1 MIQDMNKTL
10 TRLFTIA
17 LLMMVSM
24 GARAEVKVLFGEKGT
39 ELQPGKDGTITLGQ
53 KELTGGTIIISQI
66 DQKDGTSKVTFA
78 VTPDKN
84 YKLAENGL
92 EVYAVIP
99 TDISPTRGLEVST
112 ALTLKSEDFKDE
124 ALKRTY
130 TTTIDSK
137 LALWVKSVKFSK
149 VSPPQKGPVQSTITS
164 SPSGIDYSGIYYIAN
179 RDAGNYIYQNPEY
192 YYLCPATNYY
202 DADDLQ
208 PFLTTYKTN
217 RDDNSKWQV
226 IFVKTDN
233 GVDYYY
239 LYHIQTEKYL
249 TFNDKLVS
257 NNADRV
263 RVHLQSEIGENDKSL
278 FYFTTSSYIDEGTK
292 PNFVTENGLN
302 IIPKGETKSLNPAKN
317 NFNSYDGKNESN
329 PGSFTDKH
337 GNTVYCGGLIGI
349 YTASDAR
356 GLWYLEDSMESPIIS
371 PQGDNQVKITCPVSA
386 EIFYTTDGSDPKK
399 STTSF
404 TGTEKVLDMGSGL
417 TVVKAVVKDG
427 DNYSSVAN
435 YVYVKTGESNVYF
448 IQSIENSNFYMIPG
462 DLNGSNTTVNTTS
475 LAREIMQWYLME
487 AVSTTGKQC
496 FYVVNKSTGYYLYRN
511 GNNLYE
517 KAFNQSDDS
526 KANYYKFSIVQ
537 YVNPDGTAGGL
548 NIVPP
553 GATVKIYKGGT
564 TGTSNGE
571 SGAVTMNVNNSSAQ
585 SQWKLIPIDE
595 YEKSSIPFTPSVGN
609 DVVYYKIGSVAS
621 ETNFIAPPTS
631 GSTNITTSTVN
642 SVNAESVL
650 WYFEEAETNDL
661 ITYYKIVNA
670 ETNKCVYFK
679 GSAVAS
685 NQTDAFELK
694 DYSDSEADRYK
705 FAFAKTITDGQYYIV
720 PKMTADVTKNNYH
733 GIWRDGTNTL
743 QTRNHRSETKIK
755 WTITESDVKV
765 IKPVITYDPA
775 TNSATISSPTPGAT
789 IYYTVD
795 GSKPTTSSTSTP
807 LENILLEK
815 TITTI
820 RAIAVKGDVTS
831 EAYKVCIRQG
841 SSYPFLLQS
850 KESSDFYMSVGD
862 VSGTNTTVNTS
873 SLPQE
878 GMKWFFEDAGIVSGT
893 QYYYIKN
900 TSAGYLQRNGDNLY
914 IVSTKTDNDAFK
926 FNIVPYYD
934 NGTLA
939 GYNIHCKAVDKYVH
953 KSNGNGAAN
962 PVYLNAN
969 AGEER
974 SRWNIIA
981 LSDKDFTLPI
991 EVSDNTSA
999 TYYTFESSAAAGYFI
1014 TTPSGTVTN
1023 VTTSNGTSDSDS
1035 QKWYF
1040 KEAGNDGWATYYYIL
1055 NAVTGEAMCFN
1066 KEAVNT
1072 TQTDALVMKVL
1083 PNEPTDNFKFTL
1095 AKTMNADEYYII
1107 PKPLAHFTKTNY
1119 TGVWR
1124 AGNTA
1129 ILQTS
1134 ANRATNNIKWK
1145 VSKAEEGYV
1154 APPVI
1159 SYNPTTNEATITCTT
1174 PGAKIYYTIGNTE
1187 ATTNSNLFSTTV
1199 PFTFE
1204 LEEGTLHIRAI
1215 AYKDGVGTS
1224 TETDLPIPV
1233 QTTIGEKKRPYL
1245 IRSNNVSWTTDDGAK
1260 NIYYVIPSD
1269 DDGNGNTTANTTTMP
1284 RPTMEW
1290 YFKDAGLEGGQQY
1303 YYIENVKDGKCLYHS
1318 EVVDGGNTNHY
1329 IYVRSFGEGGNGFK
1343 FYLIER
1349 VAGYNIVPYGITD
1362 WYLNKNSNN
1371 TAMNALNLEY
1381 NKPNNE
1387 NTNWNFV
1394 TKDDLDISVPFTPL
1408 PAGENSSGN
1417 ITYHKIE
1424 VYHSNEANRG
1434 YFIIPP
1440 TGSATSAT
1448 TSNSESESMKWFFKI
1463 AEEHTTA
1470 DADDWVTY
1478 YHIMNAVTG
1487 EYLYYTGTQANNS
1500 LKISST
1506 IDGGN
1511 ANAYQF
1517 VIYKSPQTRAYYIT
1531 PRPLRDEKL
1540 DRAYTL
1546 YRDNSNLH
1554 IGSNRNINNIS
1565 WTFPEVTFKCAT
1577 PVITYDALTGKMS
1590 ITCTTPNAKIY
1601 YKRYDTEPTSSDIP
1615 ALTDIEYS
1623 GEFDAETGYYK
1634 AVAVRSTDGSDM
1646 SDAATSDK
1654 IEAFQCTRP
1663 IITKVG
1669 NHVTITCATPGA
1681 TIFYIEGENGE
1692 FSETAGNYGGTIY
1705 TEGGFDTS
1713 ETVIRAIAVKGDW
1726 GTKSAEARYDKT
1738 PQTITSGDQ
1747 ITNMDGV
1754 YIVGES
1760 FTPSSNPI
1768 GSATD
1773 PFTGEF
1779 DGNYKE
1785 FELTHPLFAYTS
1797 GATIKNV
1804 IISSANISTSGSVG
1818 AIAGVAG
1825 GYTRIYN
1832 CGILPNDATNSNPS
1846 SVGSTTS
1853 FCGGLVGWLRDD
1865 SRVINCYSYANI
1877 TGGTDVAG
1885 IVGHND
1891 IASTTEVT
1899 DGKYANLRTA
1909 VVNCMFYGNITGGSN
1924 RYPVY
1929 GGEKMLNNTTTG
1941 INNYDF
1947 YRAEANIDL
1956 ADDDHYNCSWPAK
1969 EEYLTR
1975 YEYYRYLLNSNRELC
1990 GWWVGAPAAPSTMAT
2005 ADVQAVPKDAS
2016 LMAKWVLDPSVAPY
2030 PILKPFGYY
2039 SSPINID
2046 ADASW
2051 RETANEWEGRKL
2063 GTINVTIN
2071 PGTYP
2076 DNTSPGVSQTS
2087 DEFIITDMDTLRVD
2101 YCYRKIQLPYYNKVF
2116 GNPNATTWAAKY
2128 GGNYGEYVVTG
2139 WDITTSEGTAGT
2151 LVENWET
2158 GYNFADRNC
2167 TAKDT
2172 KRTFAQGG
2180 YYYVPNNVTS
2190 ITITAHWG
2198 KAIYLGNGGNNF
2210 DRVDFHH
2217 SSNKP
2222 GTAFAPAGTRDAL
2235 GNGKTIYTDKIATVA
2250 ANLPSSG
2257 TVYDNAIVLVGN
2269 HQYCTGGEDVNPSRS
2284 FTIMSADFD
2293 LDNEPDYCLDWQL
2306 GEGTN
2311 RKSFCPIRFDFLPVV
2326 EIGLGLKK
2334 DGSTQ
2339 YYSLGCYRPLGH
2351 FEVTE
2356 TALIHFGQFEF
2367 SNKNRSTYAPL
2378 ILNGGIFDQYTK
2390 GTKEYIILGADDKI
2404 DYIIIG
2410 GNVKIPTFSP
2420 GAHVNSS
2427 ANYPTRHCAVN
2438 VIGGNIDYLYLT
2450 GNYNESVSPNKD
2462 NPHCYIDGGRFMQ
2475 VAAAGKEGIAGDV
2488 TFKINHS
2495 KIWEFYGGSTMDK
2508 ADGDN
2513 YKIVKGSIDV
2523 TIDNSL
2529 VEKYCGGPKFGDMD
2543 YANGKTI
2550 TTNATGTTFGVYYGG
2565 GNGGTS
2571 YVQYFKTDGEQT
2583 VPYSFGLG
2591 DYTPTTYANPATTS
2605 NYTAEGYMADYDMEI
2620 VNVSTGT
2627 NSGKAVYRTYFY
2639 AAQFSATNTG
2649 PITNNLTDCTVIT
2662 DFFGGGNLGGVM
2674 GDVKSKLMGTTH
2686 VYGSAYGA
2694 GYSASIPTVTIRNKD
2709 KTAPTI
2715 DVNTGIITP
2724 QSGGTSTTYT
2734 WTSDNTLSRTNPVSN
2749 DGKYF
2754 FTEKSLTNLGAVS
2767 GAVTLTI
2774 RDNCVI
2780 GTENDTTTGN
2790 VYGGGDASAVINTTN
2805 PSNASTTVNL
2815 QGNVQVLGNVFGGGN
2830 EGPVSGSTMVNI
2842 EQ

>member
-1 MIQDMNKTL
+1 M
-10 TRLFTIA
+10 
-17 LLMMVSM
+17 
-24 GARAEVKVLFGEKGT
+24 
-39 ELQPGKDGTITLGQ
+39 
-53 KELTGGTIIISQI
+53 
-66 DQKDGTSKVTFA
+66 
-78 VTPDKN
+78 
-84 YKLAENGL
+84 
-92 EVYAVIP
+92 
-99 TDISPTRGLEVST
+99 
-112 ALTLKSEDFKDE
+112 
-124 ALKRTY
+124 
-130 TTTIDSK
+130 
-137 LALWVKSVKFSK
+137 KSVKFSPEK
-149 VSPPQKGPVQSTITS
+149 REGSKAVTSPVGTDF
-164 SPSGIDYSGIYYIAN
+164 SGKYYIAN
-179 RDAGNYIYQNPEY
+179 NNDNQT
-192 YYLCPATNYY
+192 YYLCPAQVYY
-202 DADDLQ
+202 DGDGYQTSGDM
-208 PFLTTYKTN
+208 PYLTTYQTN
-217 RDDNSKWQV
+217 QDDNSRWQV
-226 IFVKTDN
+226 KFKENMD
-233 GVDYYY
+233 GYDYYY
-239 LYHIQTEKYL
+239 IIHISDGKYL
-249 TFNDKLVS
+249 THNTSKATEDNRL
-257 NNADRV
+257 
-263 RVHLQSEIGENDKSL
+263 RVHLETVSDETSL
-278 FYFTTSSYIDEGTK
+278 TDNHLFRFNATSIK
-292 PNFVTENGLN
+292 AVTA
-302 IIPKGETKSLNPAKN
+302 IIPKQDNSNRSLNPSGGNKAYYEGT
-317 NFNSYDGKNESN
+317 SLSTN
-329 PGSFTDKH
+329 PKINDVTAY
-337 GNTVYCGGLIGI
+337 VGGLIGLYSAGDGGSKWYLKDASI
-349 YTASDAR
+349 ARPTISYSGSDAI
-356 GLWYLEDSMESPIIS
+356 L
-371 PQGDNQVKITCPVSA
+371 ITNNLASA
-386 EIFYTTDGSDPKK
+386 TVYYTTDGSDPSES
-399 STTSF
+399 STRAVFTETSKALDSF
-404 TGTEKVLDMGSGL
+404 TDGTVIKAATYNGSE
-417 TVVKAVVKDG
+417 
-427 DNYSSVAN
+427 Y
-435 YVYVKTGESNVYF
+435 SNVTTF
-448 IQSIENSNFYMIPG
+448 IPYVHVSSSHPYLLQSKENEDFYMTVG
-462 DLNGSNTTVNTTS
+462 DASGTNTTVNTTS
-475 LAREIMQWYLME
+475 LPQQGMSWY
-487 AVSTTGKQC
+487 
-496 FYVVNKSTGYYLYRN
+496 
-511 GNNLYE
+511 
-517 KAFNQSDDS
+517 
-526 KANYYKFSIVQ
+526 
-537 YVNPDGTAGGL
+537 
-548 NIVPP
+548 
-553 GATVKIYKGGT
+553 
-564 TGTSNGE
+564 
-571 SGAVTMNVNNSSAQ
+571 
-585 SQWKLIPIDE
+585 
-595 YEKSSIPFTPSVGN
+595 
-609 DVVYYKIGSVAS
+609 
-621 ETNFIAPPTS
+621 
-631 GSTNITTSTVN
+631 
-642 SVNAESVL
+642 
-650 WYFEEAETNDL
+650 
-661 ITYYKIVNA
+661 
-670 ETNKCVYFK
+670 
-679 GSAVAS
+679 
-685 NQTDAFELK
+685 
-694 DYSDSEADRYK
+694 
-705 FAFAKTITDGQYYIV
+705 
-720 PKMTADVTKNNYH
+720 
-733 GIWRDGTNTL
+733 
-743 QTRNHRSETKIK
+743 
-755 WTITESDVKV
+755 
-765 IKPVITYDPA
+765 
-775 TNSATISSPTPGAT
+775 
-789 IYYTVD
+789 
-795 GSKPTTSSTSTP
+795 
-807 LENILLEK
+807 
-815 TITTI
+815 
-820 RAIAVKGDVTS
+820 
-831 EAYKVCIRQG
+831 
-841 SSYPFLLQS
+841 
-850 KESSDFYMSVGD
+850 
-862 VSGTNTTVNTS
+862 
-873 SLPQE
+873 
-878 GMKWFFEDAGIVSGT
+878 FEDAGTVDGV
-893 QYYYIKN
+893 QYYYIYN
-900 TSAGYLQRNGDNLY
+900 TSATGYLQRNNNDNLY
-914 IVSTKTDNDAFK
+914 IVGTNTNDDSFK
-926 FNIVPYYD
+926 FSISPYYD
-934 NGTLA
+934 GETLS
-939 GYNIHCKAVDKYVH
+939 GYNIYSKAASKYVF
-953 KSNGNGAAN
+953 KNGGNGTATAVQLNAAN
-962 PVYLNAN
+962 NADYY
-969 AGEER
+969 
-974 SRWNIIA
+974 RWNIIA
-981 LSDKDFTLPI
+981 ESNKSFTAL
-991 EVSDNTSA
+991 VDASTNSSV
-999 TYYTFESSAAAGYFI
+999 TYYTIASSAATDYLI
-1014 TTPSGTVTN
+1014 STPSGTAVN
-1023 VTTSNGTSDSDS
+1023 VTTTPKTPSTDS

-1040 KEAGNDGWATYYYIL
+1040 QAATDDNGWAAYYYIL
-1055 NAVTGEAMCFN
+1055 NAVTGEAMYFN
-1066 KEAVNT
+1066 VNQAT
-1072 TQTDALVMKVL
+1072 GSQNNALLMKPLPAETDDNIDRYKFALA
-1083 PNEPTDNFKFTL
+1083 PTITPS
-1095 AKTMNADEYYII
+1095 ECYII
-1107 PKPLAHFTKTNY
+1107 PKLLAGYAKTNY
-1119 TGVWR
+1119 TGIWR
-1124 AGNTA
+1124 EGTNT
-1129 ILQTS
+1129 LRSNTS
-1134 ANRATNNIKWK
+1134 RTDPKIKWQI
-1145 VSKAEEGYV
+1145 SEASNYV
-1154 APPVI
+1154 APPI
-1159 SYNPTTNEATITCTT
+1159 ITYDPATNLATITCTT
-1174 PGAKIYYTIGNTE
+1174 PGVTFYHSANDIV
-1187 ATTNSNLFSTTV
+1187 ATTSSTAYSG
-1199 PFTFE
+1199 PFMPEAGVST
-1204 LEEGTLHIRAI
+1204 IRAI
-1215 AYKDGVGTS
+1215 ASDGTYSSNEVTF
-1224 TETDLPIPV
+1224 TIIV
-1233 QTTIGEKKRPYL
+1233 QTTVDDTETNKRPYL
-1245 IRSNNVSWTTDDGAK
+1245 LRNYNNRWTIDEVNRGVF
-1260 NIYYVIPSD
+1260 YMIPLD
-1269 DDGNGNTTANTTTMP
+1269 DDGSGNTTVNTSSLL

-1290 YFKDAGLEGGQQY
+1290 LFKYATTESGTVY
-1303 YYIENVKDGKCLYHS
+1303 YYIVNASSGYYLYYDSSAASGSQIVVKGSSSFS
-1318 EVVDGGNTNHY
+1318 ESDNGYKFSLPSYISSNTL
-1329 IYVRSFGEGGNGFK
+1329 V
-1343 FYLIER
+1343 
-1349 VAGYNIVPYGITD
+1349 GYNIQPYSLATGD
-1362 WYLNKNSNN
+1362 RFLHKGSNN
-1371 TAMNALNLEY
+1371 DNPARVTLGKDNNANNALW
-1381 NKPNNE
+1381 
-1387 NTNWNFV
+1387 TFV
-1394 TKDDLDISVPFTPL
+1394 TQTDLNTTPPFSVSDGTNTAYYKLSTNSTPGAYVT
-1408 PAGENSSGN
+1408 PAATAG
-1417 ITYHKIE
+1417 
-1424 VYHSNEANRG
+1424 G
-1434 YFIIPP
+1434 YV
-1440 TGSATSAT
+1440 T
-1448 TSNSESESMKWFFKI
+1448 TSIS
-1463 AEEHTTA
+1463 TA
-1470 DADDWVTY
+1470 DNQNWYFEQAATDGWLTY
-1478 YHIMNAVTG
+1478 YHIRNAVTS
-1487 EYLYYTGTQANNS
+1487 EYLYFNGTAATSTNAFELHGSIGSETDRYQFAVARSATVNRWFIVPKTLKDKQLNNICSMWRDNDNALKTQANRNN
-1500 LKISST
+1500 
-1506 IDGGN
+1506 GN
-1511 ANAYQF
+1511 AMWQF
-1517 VIYKSPQTRAYYIT
+1517 T
-1531 PRPLRDEKL
+1531 E
-1540 DRAYTL
+1540 
-1546 YRDNSNLH
+1546 SN
-1554 IGSNRNINNIS
+1554 
-1565 WTFPEVTFKCAT
+1565 FKCAT
-1577 PVITYDALTGKMS
+1577 PVITYNASTGKVS
-1590 ITCTTPNAKIY
+1590 ITCTTPNATIY
-1601 YKRYDTEPTSSDIP
+1601 VQHYESEPTSSDIP
-1615 ALTDIEYS
+1615 ELVPANVYS
-1623 GEFDAETGYYK
+1623 GEFDAEIGYYK
-1634 AVAVRSTDGSDM
+1634 AVAARSANGSDM

-1663 IITKVG
+1663 IITKLG

-1785 FELTHPLFAYTS
+1785 FQLTHPLFAYTS

-1804 IISSANISTSGSVG
+1804 IISSANINTSGSVG

-1846 SVGSTTS
+1846 TVGSTTG

-2087 DEFIITDMDTLRVD
+2087 DKFIFTDMDTLRAD

-2116 GNPNATTWAAKY
+2116 GNPDATTWAAKY
-2128 GGNYGEYVVTG
+2128 GGNYGDYVVTG
-2139 WDITTSEGTAGT
+2139 WDISTSEGNAGT

-2306 GEGTN
+2306 GEGTY

-2390 GTKEYIILGADDKI
+2390 GIKDNIILGADDKI

-2475 VAAAGKEGIAGDV
+2475 VAAAGKEGINGDV

-2543 YANGKTI
+2543 YSNGKTI

-2571 YVQYFKTDGEQT
+2571 YVQYYKTDAEQT

-2605 NYTAEGYMADYDMEI
+2605 KYTAEGYMADYDMEI

-2767 GAVTLTI
+2767 GAVTITI

-2830 EGPVSGSTMVNI
+2830 EGPVSGSTTVNI